1 MKKVL
6 ALILALSMLFTLCA
20 CGGGGDESKQPQ
32 QSVSDGANAAEQD
45 AAVIT
50 GTANDLVYLD
60 GYWPEEYLRDTIVV
74 ATSRDGG
81 GFAPVGNSSWGS
93 VDLCIYE
100 KLMVIDSQGD
110 THLQLLK
117 SIEQVDEL
125 TYECEIWDCIYDT
138 AGNHIT
144 AEDVKWSIQ
153 LFVDNGQ
160 KGGVNCL
167 NLLEGDIADIN
178 VTGEYTFIWN
188 CSRAFGPG
196 ELGKNLSNPTII
208 SQTGYEASGED
219 MYLTDPIG
227 TGPYMLESYTV
238 GSKAVL
244 VANPDYWMKNITDE
258 EWLAENFYAC
268 NCQNVRCIEYDIIQ
282 DAATRAMALE
292 MGDVCAI
299 DTANTADIDAY
310 ISDPDYGISPV
321 RKRVGAPLA
330 FYFNCSEDSPCSDI
344 NLRMA
349 ICYAVDS
356 AAIAAGISYPA
367 YPVYGLQPNMFDAP
381 ESWTT
386 GEGRDY
392 YNYDLEKAKEL
403 LAAAGYNGE
412 PLTVM
417 YVDQPAVTDTV
428 IMMQSKLREAGIN
441 IDLLPLEAG
450 TLDTYRSNY
459 GKWDIISDIMGGG
472 NYLAN
477 TLKKFWSGDY
487 TDSNDNIVLAIRDD
501 KLDELFL
508 AVRDEGTAET
518 IEAFDQYFTYEMC
531 YGLAIA
537 RYYEQTACLGSV
549 NAVINGSNMM
559 LPGAFTYND

>member
-1 MKKVL
+1 MKRTL
-6 ALILALSMLFTLCA
+6 ALILALAMLMSLCA
-20 CGGGGDESKQPQ
+20 CGGKEDEQTSQNELE
-32 QSVSDGANAAEQD
+32 GATAAEQD
-45 AAVIT
+45 AAIVT
-50 GTANDLVYLD
+50 GSANDLSYLE
-60 GYWPEEYLRDTIVV
+60 GYWPDEYLKDTITV

-81 GFAPVGNSSWGS
+81 GFAPVGNASWGS
-93 VDLCIYE
+93 VDMCIYE
-100 KLMVIDSQGD
+100 KLMVIDSQGNN
-110 THLQLLK
+110 HLQLLK
-117 SIEQVDEL
+117 SITKIDEL
-125 TYECEIWDCIYDT
+125 TYECELWDCIYDT

-153 LFVDNGQ
+153 LFIENGQ

-167 NLLEGDIADIN
+167 NLLEGDIADIY
-178 VTGEYTFIWN
+178 VTGDYTFVWH
-188 CSRAFGPG
+188 CSKAFGPG
-196 ELGKNLSNPTII
+196 EMGKNFSNPTII
-208 SQTGYEASGED
+208 SKAGYEASGED
-219 MYLTDPIG
+219 MYLTNPIG

-238 GSKAVL
+238 GSRAVF
-244 VANPDYWMKNITDE
+244 VANPNYWMKNITDE

-268 NCQNVRCIEYDIIQ
+268 NSQNVRCIVYDIIQ

-299 DTANTADIDAY
+299 DTANAADIDAY
-310 ISDPDYGISPV
+310 INDPSYGISPV
-321 RKRVGAPLA
+321 RKKVGAPLA
-330 FYFNCSEDSPCSDI
+330 FYFNCSEESPCSDI

-386 GEGRDY
+386 GEGREY
-392 YNYDLEKAKEL
+392 YDYDLEKAKEL
-403 LAAAGYNGE
+403 LNAAGYSGE
-412 PLTVM
+412 NLTVM
-417 YVDQPAVTDTV
+417 YIDQPAITDTM

-450 TLDTYRSNY
+450 TLDTYRSDY

-472 NYLAN
+472 YYLAN

-487 TDSNDNIVLAIRDD
+487 TDANDNIVLGIRDD
-501 KLDELFL
+501 KLDELYL
-508 AVRDEGTAET
+508 AVRDEGTAEAT
-518 IEAFDQYFTYEMC
+518 EAFDQYFTYEMC

-537 RYYEQTACLGSV
+537 RYYEQTACLSSV
-549 NAVINGSNMM
+549 NAVINNSNMM
-559 LPGAFTYND
+559 LPGAFTFND

>member
-1 MKKVL
+1 MKRIF
-6 ALILALSMLFTLCA
+6 ALFLTLVMLLSLCA
-20 CGGGGDESKQPQ
+20 CGGNGNEGTKQNELNG
-32 QSVSDGANAAEQD
+32 STGEEQD

-60 GYWPEEYLRDTIVV
+60 GYWPDEYLRDTITV

-81 GFAPVGNSSWGS
+81 GFAPVGNASWGS
-93 VDLCIYE
+93 VDMCIYE
-100 KLMVIDSQGD
+100 KLMVIDSEGEN
-110 THLQLLK
+110 HLQLLK
-117 SIEQVDEL
+117 SITEVDEL

-144 AEDVKWSIQ
+144 AADVKWSIQ
-153 LFVDNGQ
+153 LFIESGQ

-167 NLLEGDIADIN
+167 NLLEGDIADID
-178 VTGEYTFIWN
+178 VTGEYTFTWH
-188 CSRAFGPG
+188 CSKAFGPG
-196 ELGKNLSNPTII
+196 EMGKNFSNPTII
-208 SQTGYEASGED
+208 SQKGYEASGED
-219 MYLTDPIG
+219 MYLTNPIG

-238 GSKAVL
+238 GSRAVF
-244 VANPDYWMKNITDE
+244 VANPNYWMKNITDE
-258 EWLAENFYAC
+258 AWLAENFYAC
-268 NCQNVRCIEYDIIQ
+268 NSQNVRCIVYDIIQ

-299 DTANTADIDAY
+299 DTANAADIDAY
-310 ISDPDYGISPV
+310 INNPSYGISPV

-330 FYFNCSEDSPCSDI
+330 FYFNCSEESPCSDI

-381 ESWTT
+381 DSWTT

-392 YNYDLEKAKEL
+392 YNYDLDKAKEL
-403 LAAAGYNGE
+403 LAQAGYTGE
-412 PLTVM
+412 TLTVM
-417 YVDQPAVTDTV
+417 YIDQPAITDTM
-428 IMMQSKLREAGIN
+428 IMMQSNLRDAGIN
-441 IDLLPLEAG
+441 IELLPLEAG

-487 TDSNDNIVLAIRDD
+487 TDANDNTVLAIRDD
-501 KLDELFL
+501 KLDELYI
-508 AVRDEGTAET
+508 AVRDNGSDEATA
-518 IEAFDQYFTYEMC
+518 AFDQYFTYEMC
-531 YGLAIA
+531 YGIAVA
-537 RYYEQTACLGSV
+537 RYYEQTACLSTV
-549 NAVINGSNMM
+549 NAVINSSNMM